1 MPRLQIVIF
10 ILNNLK
16 LQPGFS
22 GSRHEM
28 KFSILLGIDQEGATG
43 WELHV
48 SSCVGMGEHES
59 YHHPMWLTPPPPSL
73 PTPARTIADPNKVFL
88 IFT

>member
-1 MPRLQIVIF
+1 MMSIF
-10 ILNNLK
+10 EGEYVLFN
-16 LQPGFS
+16 Q
-22 GSRHEM
+22 M
-28 KFSILLGIDQEGATG
+28 IDQEGATG